1 MYPLLT
7 KENKIAG
14 LEIID
19 FLLLAA
25 VYLVVFL
32 FSKNLFVNL
41 GIVLVAYF
49 FLRVYK
55 HHKPPRYTQ
64 TLLRFFM
71 LPGYYTQDR
80 EMEV

>member
-25 VYLVVFL
+25 VFLIVFL

-41 GIVLVAYF
+41 GLLFAAYF
-49 FLRVYK
+49 FLRIYK

-64 TLLRFFM
+64 TLIRFLM
-71 LPGYYTQDR
+71 LPGRYTQAV
-80 EMEV
+80 EGFK